1 MKKRVFSALLCLVMV
16 IGLLP
21 GIALADQ
28 KAAPPAPAETQIPM
42 TYTVYCKDHGAKSV
56 NLIWDTFE
64 IGDVTEV
71 EGEYVCPITIETAEY
86 AKAYSTEHGEHA
98 ALAEKVTFNMKWD
111 GLKWRDPVMT
121 EMPMIE
127 VACVPEAPDPSLIPL
142 EYFVGCA
149 CYVNDHDGIWV
160 DLIEGTAKMGEVAMV
175 DGKFVCPFTIETAP
189 YVEEYSKEHGKHVA
203 EFETVTF
210 NMTWDDTKW
219 VVPEKNERF
228 IAAFCA
234 PAMTAI
240 PTQYIVSCEKH
251 GGEPMNLIWD
261 TFTIGEVAKEGDK
274 FVCPVTIKTAPYAEE
289 YSKENGKHE
298 AVAETISFNMTW
310 NYQEEKWEAPEMTEL
325 PAINVECVAPE
336 APAATAIPMKYIV
349 SCEKHGAMQ
358 MNLLP
363 DTLEMGEV
371 AKEGDKFVCPVTIK
385 TAPYAEAYSAKYG
398 KHAAVED
405 EISFNM
411 TWNYQDEKWE
421 APATTQLPAINVEC
435 VVPAAPA
442 ANELPARY
450 FVSCEKHG
458 SEWVPEIPGTVKIGE
473 VTQQPSGDY
482 VCTITVSTADYAEV
496 YSEKHEGHT
505 AVVGSVS
512 YTMAWNGRKWVAPA
526 MTELPVIAL
535 ECVVTEPEAPK
546 APAAPAATELPAR
559 YFVSCETHGSAWM
572 FEIPGTVKI
581 GEVTQQPSGD
591 YVCTITVSTA
601 DYAEVYSE
609 KHEGHT
615 AVVGSVSYTMAWN
628 GRKWVAP
635 AMTELPVIALECV
648 VTEPEAPVAPEAP
661 AATELPMG
669 YMVKCNQGRI
679 FHGARFIYQQPE
691 SFTIGEVEKVGD
703 TYVCTVTV
711 GTEQYAKAYSNC
723 WGIRKTHT
731 AVDKTISFQMTWD
744 GEKWVA
750 PAYTELP
757 VINVACAR
765 TNSWFPVNFH
775 WLKW

>member
-28 KAAPPAPAETQIPM
+28 KAAPEAPAATQIPM
-42 TYTVYCKDHGAKSV
+42 TYTVYCKGHGTESV

-64 IGDVTEV
+64 IGDVAEKD
-71 EGEYVCPITIETAEY
+71 GQYICPITIETAEY

-111 GLKWRDPVMT
+111 GLKWRDPAMT
-121 EMPMIE
+121 ELPMIE
-127 VACVPEAPDPSLIPL
+127 VACVPEAPVEDLIPL
-142 EYFVGCA
+142 EYYVGCA
-149 CYVNDHDGIWV
+149 CYVDETV
-160 DLIEGTAKMGEVAMV
+160 SMDLIEGTAKMGEVAMV

-203 EFETVTF
+203 EFETVT
-210 NMTWDDTKW
+210 
-219 VVPEKNERF
+219 
-228 IAAFCA
+228 
-234 PAMTAI
+234 
-240 PTQYIVSCEKH
+240 
-251 GGEPMNLIWD
+251 
-261 TFTIGEVAKEGDK
+261 
-274 FVCPVTIKTAPYAEE
+274 
-289 YSKENGKHE
+289 
-298 AVAETISFNMTW
+298 
-310 NYQEEKWEAPEMTEL
+310 
-325 PAINVECVAPE
+325 
-336 APAATAIPMKYIV
+336 
-349 SCEKHGAMQ
+349 
-358 MNLLP
+358 
-363 DTLEMGEV
+363 
-371 AKEGDKFVCPVTIK
+371 
-385 TAPYAEAYSAKYG
+385 
-398 KHAAVED
+398 
-405 EISFNM
+405 FNM

-482 VCTITVSTADYAEV
+482 VCTITVSTADYAEE
-496 YSEKHEGHT
+496 YSKARGEHT

-526 MTELPVIAL
+526 YAELPVIKL
-535 ECVVTEPEAPK
+535 ECVVTEPETPK
-546 APAAPAATELPAR
+546 APEAPAANELPAR
-559 YFVSCETHGSAWM
+559 YFVSCEEHESTWM

-615 AVVGSVSYTMAWN
+615 AVVDSVSYTMAWN

-635 AMTELPVIALECV
+635 AYAELPVIALECV
-648 VTEPEAPVAPEAP
+648 VTEPEAPVAPAAP
-661 AATELPMG
+661 VATELPMG

-723 WGIRKTHT
+723 WGIHKTHT
-731 AVDKTISFQMTWD
+731 AVDKTISFTMTWD

>member
-28 KAAPPAPAETQIPM
+28 KAAPEAPAATQIPM
-42 TYTVYCKDHGAKSV
+42 TYTVYCKDHDVEEMA
-56 NLIWDTFE
+56 LPFDAFE
-64 IGDVTEV
+64 IGDVAKV
-71 EGEYVCPITIETAEY
+71 DGGYVCPITIYTKAFAE
-86 AKAYSTEHGEHA
+86 AYSAKYGKHA

-111 GLKWRDPVMT
+111 GLKWRDPAMT
-121 EMPMIE
+121 ELPMIE
-127 VACVPEAPDPSLIPL
+127 VACVPEAPVEDLIPL
-142 EYFVGCA
+142 EYYVGCA
-149 CYVNDHDGIWV
+149 CYVDETV
-160 DLIEGTAKMGEVAMV
+160 SMDLIEGTAKMGEVAMV

-189 YVEEYSKEHGKHVA
+189 YVEEYSKKTGVQHVA

-210 NMTWDDTKW
+210 NMTWDNTKW
-219 VVPEKNERF
+219 VVPEKNELS

-240 PTQYIVSCEKH
+240 PT
-251 GGEPMNLIWD
+251 D
-261 TFTIGEVAKEGDK
+261 
-274 FVCPVTIKTAPYAEE
+274 
-289 YSKENGKHE
+289 
-298 AVAETISFNMTW
+298 
-310 NYQEEKWEAPEMTEL
+310 
-325 PAINVECVAPE
+325 
-336 APAATAIPMKYIV
+336 YIV

-363 DTLEMGEV
+363 DTLTIGEV

-398 KHAAVED
+398 KHEAAAEA
-405 EISFNM
+405 ISFNM
-411 TWNYQDEKWE
+411 TWNYQEEKWE
-421 APATTQLPAINVEC
+421 APAMTQLPAINVEC
-435 VVPAAPA
+435 VAPVAPA

-450 FVSCEKHG
+450 FVSCEKHE
-458 SEWVPEIPGTVKIGE
+458 SAWVPEIPGTVKIGE

-505 AVVGSVS
+505 AVVDSVS

-526 MTELPVIAL
+526 
-535 ECVVTEPEAPK
+535 
-546 APAAPAATELPAR
+546 
-559 YFVSCETHGSAWM
+559 
-572 FEIPGTVKI
+572 
-581 GEVTQQPSGD
+581 
-591 YVCTITVSTA
+591 
-601 DYAEVYSE
+601 YA
-609 KHEGHT
+609 
-615 AVVGSVSYTMAWN
+615 
-628 GRKWVAP
+628 
-635 AMTELPVIALECV
+635 ELPVIALECV
-648 VTEPEAPVAPEAP
+648 VTEPEAPVAPAAP
-661 AATELPMG
+661 VATELPMG

-723 WGIRKTHT
+723 WGIHKTHT
-731 AVDKTISFQMTWD
+731 AVDKTISFTMTWD

>member
-28 KAAPPAPAETQIPM
+28 KAAPPAPAATQIPTQYM
-42 TYTVYCKDHGAKSV
+42 VYCEKHGAKQV
-56 NLIWDTFE
+56 DLIWDTFE

-127 VACVPEAPDPSLIPL
+127 LACVPEAPVEDLIPL
-142 EYFVGCA
+142 EYYVGCA
-149 CYVNDHDGIWV
+149 CYVDETV
-160 DLIEGTAKMGEVAMV
+160 SMDLIEGTAKMGEVAMV

-210 NMTWDDTKW
+210 NMTWDNTKW
-219 VVPEKNERF
+219 VVPEKNELS

-240 PTQYIVSCEKH
+240 PT
-251 GGEPMNLIWD
+251 D
-261 TFTIGEVAKEGDK
+261 
-274 FVCPVTIKTAPYAEE
+274 
-289 YSKENGKHE
+289 
-298 AVAETISFNMTW
+298 
-310 NYQEEKWEAPEMTEL
+310 
-325 PAINVECVAPE
+325 
-336 APAATAIPMKYIV
+336 YIV

-398 KHAAVED
+398 KHEAAAET
-405 EISFNM
+405 ITFNM
-411 TWNYQDEKWE
+411 TWNYQNEKWE
-421 APATTQLPAINVEC
+421 APAMTELPVINVEC
-435 VVPAAPA
+435 VAPEAPA

-450 FVSCEKHG
+450 FVSCEKEHG
-458 SEWVPEIPGTVKIGE
+458 SAWMFEIPGTVEIGE

-482 VCTITVSTADYAEV
+482 VCTITVSTADYAEE
-496 YSEKHEGHT
+496 YSKAREEHK
-505 AVVGSVS
+505 AVEDSVS
-512 YTMAWNGRKWVAPA
+512 YTMAWNGKKWVAPA
-526 MTELPVIAL
+526 YAELPVI
-535 ECVVTEPEAPK
+535 E
-546 APAAPAATELPAR
+546 
-559 YFVSCETHGSAWM
+559 
-572 FEIPGTVKI
+572 
-581 GEVTQQPSGD
+581 
-591 YVCTITVSTA
+591 
-601 DYAEVYSE
+601 
-609 KHEGHT
+609 
-615 AVVGSVSYTMAWN
+615 
-628 GRKWVAP
+628 
-635 AMTELPVIALECV
+635 LECV
-648 VTEPEAPVAPEAP
+648 VTEPEAPVAPKAP

-731 AVDKTISFQMTWD
+731 AVNETISFQMTWN

-765 TNSWFPVNFH
+765 TNSWFPMNFH

>member
-1 MKKRVFSALLCLVMV
+1 
-16 IGLLP
+16 
-21 GIALADQ
+21 
-28 KAAPPAPAETQIPM
+28 M
-42 TYTVYCKDHGAKSV
+42 TYTVYCKGHGTESV

-64 IGDVTEV
+64 IGDVAEKD
-71 EGEYVCPITIETAEY
+71 GQYICPITIETAEY

-98 ALAEKVTFNMKWD
+98 ALAEKVTFNIKWD
-111 GLKWRDPVMT
+111 GLKWRDPAMT
-121 EMPMIE
+121 ELPMIE
-127 VACVPEAPDPSLIPL
+127 VACVPEAPVEDLIPL
-142 EYFVGCA
+142 EYYVGCA
-149 CYVNDHDGIWV
+149 CYVDETV
-160 DLIEGTAKMGEVAMV
+160 SMDLIEGTAKMGEVAMV

-210 NMTWDDTKW
+210 NMTWDNTKW
-219 VVPEKNERF
+219 VVPEKNELS

-240 PTQYIVSCEKH
+240 PT
-251 GGEPMNLIWD
+251 D
-261 TFTIGEVAKEGDK
+261 
-274 FVCPVTIKTAPYAEE
+274 
-289 YSKENGKHE
+289 
-298 AVAETISFNMTW
+298 
-310 NYQEEKWEAPEMTEL
+310 
-325 PAINVECVAPE
+325 
-336 APAATAIPMKYIV
+336 YIV

-450 FVSCEKHG
+450 FVSCEEH
-458 SEWVPEIPGTVKIGE
+458 E
-473 VTQQPSGDY
+473 
-482 VCTITVSTADYAEV
+482 ST
-496 YSEKHEGHT
+496 
-505 AVVGSVS
+505 
-512 YTMAWNGRKWVAPA
+512 
-526 MTELPVIAL
+526 
-535 ECVVTEPEAPK
+535 
-546 APAAPAATELPAR
+546 
-559 YFVSCETHGSAWM
+559 WM

-615 AVVGSVSYTMAWN
+615 AVVDSVSYTMAWN

-635 AMTELPVIALECV
+635 AYAELPVIALECV
-648 VTEPEAPVAPEAP
+648 VTEPEAPVAPAAP
-661 AATELPMG
+661 VATELPMG

-723 WGIRKTHT
+723 WGIHKTHT
-731 AVDKTISFQMTWD
+731 AVDKTISFTMTWD

>member
-28 KAAPPAPAETQIPM
+28 KAAPEAPAATQIPM
-42 TYTVYCKDHGAKSV
+42 TYTVYCNDHGTESV
-56 NLIWDTFE
+56 NLIWDTFK
-64 IGDVTEV
+64 IGEVAEKDGQYICPVT
-71 EGEYVCPITIETAEY
+71 IDTAEY
-86 AKAYSTEHGEHA
+86 AKAYSEEHGKHVA
-98 ALAEKVTFNMKWD
+98 MAESVTFNMKWD
-111 GLKWRDPVMT
+111 GLKWRDPAMT
-121 EMPMIE
+121 ELPTIE
-127 VACVPEAPDPSLIPL
+127 LACAPDAPDPSLIPL

-149 CYVNDHDGIWV
+149 CYVYDHDGIWV
-160 DLIEGTAKMGEVAMV
+160 DLIDDTAKMGEVAMV

-189 YVEEYSKEHGKHVA
+189 YVEEYSKKFGKHVA
-203 EFETVTF
+203 EFESVTF
-210 NMTWDDTKW
+210 NMTWNGLKW
-219 VVPEKNERF
+219 VVPEENELF

-251 GGEPMNLIWD
+251 GGE
-261 TFTIGEVAKEGDK
+261 
-274 FVCPVTIKTAPYAEE
+274 
-289 YSKENGKHE
+289 
-298 AVAETISFNMTW
+298 MT
-310 NYQEEKWEAPEMTEL
+310 
-325 PAINVECVAPE
+325 
-336 APAATAIPMKYIV
+336 
-349 SCEKHGAMQ
+349 
-358 MNLLP
+358 NLLP
-363 DTLEMGEV
+363 DTLTIGEV

-398 KHAAVED
+398 KHEAAAET
-405 EISFNM
+405 ISFNM
-411 TWNYQDEKWE
+411 TWNYQEEKWD
-421 APATTQLPAINVEC
+421 APAMTQLPAINVECVVPEAPAMTAIPTDYIVSCGKHGGEMTKLLPDTFTIGEVTEKDDQYICPITIATEKYAEAYSTREHGKHVAKAETVTFNMTWNGEAWDAPAMTAMPEIKLEC

-450 FVSCEKHG
+450 FVSCEKHE
-458 SEWVPEIPGTVKIGE
+458 SAWMFEIPGTVEIGE

-505 AVVGSVS
+505 AVVDSVS

-535 ECVVTEPEAPK
+535 ECVVTEPE
-546 APAAPAATELPAR
+546 T
-559 YFVSCETHGSAWM
+559 
-572 FEIPGTVKI
+572 
-581 GEVTQQPSGD
+581 
-591 YVCTITVSTA
+591 
-601 DYAEVYSE
+601 
-609 KHEGHT
+609 
-615 AVVGSVSYTMAWN
+615 
-628 GRKWVAP
+628 
-635 AMTELPVIALECV
+635 
-648 VTEPEAPVAPEAP
+648 PVAPKAP

-731 AVDKTISFQMTWD
+731 AVDKTISFTMTWD
-744 GEKWVA
+744 GEQWVA

-757 VINVACAR
+757 VIYVACAR

>member
-28 KAAPPAPAETQIPM
+28 KAAPEAPAATQIPM
-42 TYTVYCKDHGAKSV
+42 TYTVYCKDHGTESV

-64 IGDVTEV
+64 IGDVAEKD
-71 EGEYVCPITIETAEY
+71 GQYICPITIETAEY

-111 GLKWRDPVMT
+111 GLKWRDPAMT
-121 EMPMIE
+121 DLPVIE
-127 VACVPEAPDPSLIPL
+127 VACAPEAPDPSLIPL
-142 EYFVGCA
+142 EYLVGCA
-149 CYVNDHDGIWV
+149 CYVDETV
-160 DLIEGTAKMGEVAMV
+160 SMDLIEGTAKMGEVAMV

-210 NMTWDDTKW
+210 NMTWDNTKW
-219 VVPEKNERF
+219 VVPKENERF

-261 TFTIGEVAKEGDK
+261 TFTIGD
-274 FVCPVTIKTAPYAEE
+274 
-289 YSKENGKHE
+289 
-298 AVAETISFNMTW
+298 
-310 NYQEEKWEAPEMTEL
+310 
-325 PAINVECVAPE
+325 
-336 APAATAIPMKYIV
+336 
-349 SCEKHGAMQ
+349 
-358 MNLLP
+358 
-363 DTLEMGEV
+363 V

-398 KHAAVED
+398 KHEAAAET
-405 EISFNM
+405 ISFNM
-411 TWNYQDEKWE
+411 TWNYQEEKWE
-421 APATTQLPAINVEC
+421 APAMTELPAINVEC
-435 VVPAAPA
+435 VAPVAPA

-450 FVSCEKHG
+450 FVSCEKHE
-458 SEWVPEIPGTVKIGE
+458 SAWVPEIPGTVKIGE

-482 VCTITVSTADYAEV
+482 VCTITVSTADYAEE
-496 YSEKHEGHT
+496 YSKACGEHKATVDSVSYTMAWNGRKWVAPAMTELPVIALECLVTEPEAPVVPAAPAANELPERYFVSCETHGSAWMFEIPGTVEIGEVTQQPSGDYVCTITVST
-505 AVVGSVS
+505 ADYAEEYSKACGEHKATVDSVS

-546 APAAPAATELPAR
+546 APAAPAATELP
-559 YFVSCETHGSAWM
+559 
-572 FEIPGTVKI
+572 
-581 GEVTQQPSGD
+581 
-591 YVCTITVSTA
+591 
-601 DYAEVYSE
+601 
-609 KHEGHT
+609 
-615 AVVGSVSYTMAWN
+615 
-628 GRKWVAP
+628 
-635 AMTELPVIALECV
+635 
-648 VTEPEAPVAPEAP
+648 
-661 AATELPMG
+661 MG

-691 SFTIGEVEKVGD
+691 SFTIGKVEKVGD

-731 AVDKTISFQMTWD
+731 AVNETISFQMTWN

-757 VINVACAR
+757 VIYVACAR
-765 TNSWFPVNFH
+765 TNSWFPVNFP

>member
-28 KAAPPAPAETQIPM
+28 KAAPEAPAATQIPTQYM
-42 TYTVYCKDHGAKSV
+42 VYCEKHGPESV
-56 NLIWDTFE
+56 NLAYDAFE
-64 IGDVTEV
+64 IGEVTKV
-71 EGEYVCPITIETAEY
+71 EGEYVCPITIYTKAFAEDY
-86 AKAYSTEHGEHA
+86 SAKHGEHA

-111 GLKWRDPVMT
+111 GLKWRDPAMT
-121 EMPMIE
+121 DLPVIKL
-127 VACVPEAPDPSLIPL
+127 ACAPAAPAETLIPL
-142 EYFVGCA
+142 EYLVGCA
-149 CYVNDHDGIWV
+149 CYVDETVSMSLLPNTF
-160 DLIEGTAKMGEVAMV
+160 EMGEVAMV

-189 YVEEYSKEHGKHVA
+189 YVEEYSKKTGVQHVA

-210 NMTWDDTKW
+210 NMTWDGLKW
-219 VVPEKNERF
+219 VVPEENELF

-240 PTQYIVSCEKH
+240 PTE
-251 GGEPMNLIWD
+251 
-261 TFTIGEVAKEGDK
+261 
-274 FVCPVTIKTAPYAEE
+274 
-289 YSKENGKHE
+289 
-298 AVAETISFNMTW
+298 
-310 NYQEEKWEAPEMTEL
+310 
-325 PAINVECVAPE
+325 
-336 APAATAIPMKYIV
+336 YIV

-398 KHAAVED
+398 KHEAVAET
-405 EISFNM
+405 ISFNM
-411 TWNYQDEKWE
+411 TWNYQEEKWE
-421 APATTQLPAINVEC
+421 APAMTEMPAINVECVAPEAPAATAIPTDYIVSCGKHGGEMMNLLPDTFTIGEVTEKDGQYICPITIATEKYAEAYSTRVHGKHVAKAETVTFNMTWNGEAWDAPEMTELPAIELEC

-442 ANELPARY
+442 ANELPERY
-450 FVSCEKHG
+450 FVSCEKQH
-458 SEWVPEIPGTVKIGE
+458 K
-473 VTQQPSGDY
+473 
-482 VCTITVSTADYAEV
+482 
-496 YSEKHEGHT
+496 
-505 AVVGSVS
+505 
-512 YTMAWNGRKWVAPA
+512 
-526 MTELPVIAL
+526 
-535 ECVVTEPEAPK
+535 
-546 APAAPAATELPAR
+546 
-559 YFVSCETHGSAWM
+559 SAWM

-601 DYAEVYSE
+601 DYAEEYSKARE
-609 KHEGHT
+609 EHK
-615 AVVGSVSYTMAWN
+615 AVEDSVSYTMAWN

-635 AMTELPVIALECV
+635 AYAELPVIELECV
-648 VTEPEAPVAPEAP
+648 VTEPEAPKAPAAP

-711 GTEQYAKAYSNC
+711 DTEQYAKAYSNC

-731 AVDKTISFQMTWD
+731 AVNETISFQMTWN

>member
-28 KAAPPAPAETQIPM
+28 KAAPEAPAATQIPM
-42 TYTVYCKDHGAKSV
+42 TYTVYCKDHGTESV

-64 IGDVTEV
+64 IGDVAEKD
-71 EGEYVCPITIETAEY
+71 GQYICPITIETAEY

-111 GLKWRDPVMT
+111 GLKWRDPSMT
-121 EMPMIE
+121 ELPMIE
-127 VACVPEAPDPSLIPL
+127 LACAPEAPVEDLIPL
-142 EYFVGCA
+142 EYYVGCA
-149 CYVNDHDGIWV
+149 CYVDETV
-160 DLIEGTAKMGEVAMV
+160 SMDLIEGTAKMGEVAMV

-189 YVEEYSKEHGKHVA
+189 YVEEYSKKTGVQHVA

-210 NMTWDDTKW
+210 NMTWDNTKW
-219 VVPEKNERF
+219 VVPEKNELS

-240 PTQYIVSCEKH
+240 PTDYIVSCEKH
-251 GGEPMNLIWD
+251 D
-261 TFTIGEVAKEGDK
+261 
-274 FVCPVTIKTAPYAEE
+274 
-289 YSKENGKHE
+289 
-298 AVAETISFNMTW
+298 
-310 NYQEEKWEAPEMTEL
+310 
-325 PAINVECVAPE
+325 
-336 APAATAIPMKYIV
+336 
-349 SCEKHGAMQ
+349 AMQ

-398 KHAAVED
+398 KHEAAAET
-405 EISFNM
+405 ISFNM
-411 TWNYQDEKWE
+411 TWNYQEEKWE
-421 APATTQLPAINVEC
+421 APAMTQLPAINVEC
-435 VVPAAPA
+435 VAPEAPA

-450 FVSCEKHG
+450 FVSCETHG
-458 SEWVPEIPGTVKIGE
+458 SAWMFEIPGTVEIGE

-505 AVVGSVS
+505 AVVDSVS

-546 APAAPAATELPAR
+546 APAAP
-559 YFVSCETHGSAWM
+559 V
-572 FEIPGTVKI
+572 
-581 GEVTQQPSGD
+581 
-591 YVCTITVSTA
+591 
-601 DYAEVYSE
+601 
-609 KHEGHT
+609 
-615 AVVGSVSYTMAWN
+615 
-628 GRKWVAP
+628 
-635 AMTELPVIALECV
+635 
-648 VTEPEAPVAPEAP
+648 
-661 AATELPMG
+661 ATELPMG
-669 YMVKCNQGRI
+669 YMVKCNQGRL

-691 SFTIGEVEKVGD
+691 SFTIGKVEKVGD

-731 AVDKTISFQMTWD
+731 AVNETISFQMTWN

-757 VINVACAR
+757 VIYVACAR
-765 TNSWFPVNFH
+765 TNSWFPVNFP

>member
-28 KAAPPAPAETQIPM
+28 KAAPEAPAATQIPM
-42 TYTVYCKDHGAKSV
+42 TYTVYCKGHDVEEMA
-56 NLIWDTFE
+56 LPFDAFE

-71 EGEYVCPITIETAEY
+71 KGEYVCPITIYTKAFAE
-86 AKAYSTEHGEHA
+86 AYSAKHGEHA

-111 GLKWRDPVMT
+111 GLKWRDPAMT
-121 EMPMIE
+121 ELPMIE
-127 VACVPEAPDPSLIPL
+127 VACVPEDPAATQIPMTYIVSCEKHGAKQMNLIWDT
-142 EYFVGCA
+142 FTIG
-149 CYVNDHDGIWV
+149 D
-160 DLIEGTAKMGEVAMV
+160 VAMV
-175 DGKFVCPFTIETAP
+175 DGKFVCPVTIKTAP
-189 YVEEYSKEHGKHVA
+189 YAEEYSEENGKHEAIA
-203 EFETVTF
+203 ETISF
-210 NMTWDDTKW
+210 NMTWNGKEW
-219 VVPEKNERF
+219 KAPEMTEMPAINVECV
-228 IAAFCA
+228 APEA

-261 TFTIGEVAKEGDK
+261 TFTIGD
-274 FVCPVTIKTAPYAEE
+274 
-289 YSKENGKHE
+289 
-298 AVAETISFNMTW
+298 
-310 NYQEEKWEAPEMTEL
+310 
-325 PAINVECVAPE
+325 
-336 APAATAIPMKYIV
+336 
-349 SCEKHGAMQ
+349 
-358 MNLLP
+358 
-363 DTLEMGEV
+363 V

-398 KHAAVED
+398 KHEAVAET
-405 EISFNM
+405 ITFNM
-411 TWNYQDEKWE
+411 TWNGKEWE
-421 APATTQLPAINVEC
+421 APATTQLPEIKLECVVPAAPAATAIPADYIVSCGKHGGEMTKLLPDTFTIGEVNEVDGKFVCPITIATEKYAEAYSTREHGKHEAIEKTITFNMTWNGKAWEAPATTQLPEIKLEC

-450 FVSCEKHG
+450 FVSCEK
-458 SEWVPEIPGTVKIGE
+458 
-473 VTQQPSGDY
+473 
-482 VCTITVSTADYAEV
+482 
-496 YSEKHEGHT
+496 
-505 AVVGSVS
+505 
-512 YTMAWNGRKWVAPA
+512 
-526 MTELPVIAL
+526 
-535 ECVVTEPEAPK
+535 
-546 APAAPAATELPAR
+546 
-559 YFVSCETHGSAWM
+559 THGSAWM

-615 AVVGSVSYTMAWN
+615 AVVDSVSYTMAWN

-648 VTEPEAPVAPEAP
+648 VTEPEAPKAP
-661 AATELPMG
+661 AAPVATELPMG
-669 YMVKCNQGRI
+669 YMVKCNQGRL

-691 SFTIGEVEKVGD
+691 GFTIGEVTKNEEGQ
-703 TYVCTVTV
+703 YVCTITV
-711 GTEQYAKAYSNC
+711 DTEQYAKAYSNC
-723 WGIRKTHT
+723 WGIHKTHT
-731 AVDKTISFQMTWD
+731 AVNETISFQMTWD

-765 TNSWFPVNFH
+765 TNSWFPVNFP

>member
-1 MKKRVFSALLCLVMV
+1 MV
-16 IGLLP
+16 
-21 GIALADQ
+21 
-28 KAAPPAPAETQIPM
+28 
-42 TYTVYCKDHGAKSV
+42 
-56 NLIWDTFE
+56 N
-64 IGDVTEV
+64 
-71 EGEYVCPITIETAEY
+71 
-86 AKAYSTEHGEHA
+86 
-98 ALAEKVTFNMKWD
+98 
-111 GLKWRDPVMT
+111 
-121 EMPMIE
+121 
-127 VACVPEAPDPSLIPL
+127 
-142 EYFVGCA
+142 
-149 CYVNDHDGIWV
+149 
-160 DLIEGTAKMGEVAMV
+160 
-175 DGKFVCPFTIETAP
+175 GKFVCPFTIETAP
-189 YVEEYSKEHGKHVA
+189 YVEEYSKKTGVQHVA

-210 NMTWDDTKW
+210 NMTWDNTKW
-219 VVPEKNERF
+219 VVPEENELF

-240 PTQYIVSCEKH
+240 PTQYVVSCGKH
-251 GGEPMNLIWD
+251 GGE
-261 TFTIGEVAKEGDK
+261 
-274 FVCPVTIKTAPYAEE
+274 
-289 YSKENGKHE
+289 
-298 AVAETISFNMTW
+298 MT
-310 NYQEEKWEAPEMTEL
+310 
-325 PAINVECVAPE
+325 
-336 APAATAIPMKYIV
+336 
-349 SCEKHGAMQ
+349 
-358 MNLLP
+358 NLLP
-363 DTLEMGEV
+363 ETLEMGEV
-371 AKEGDKFVCPVTIK
+371 TKEGDEFVCPVTIK

-421 APATTQLPAINVEC
+421 APAMTQLPAINVECVVPEAPAMTAIPTDYIVSCEKHGGEMTKLLPDTLTIGEVAEVDGQYICPVTIATEKYAEAYSTREHGKHVAKAETITFNMTWNGEAWEAPAMTQLPAINVEC

-450 FVSCEKHG
+450 FVSCEKHE
-458 SEWVPEIPGTVKIGE
+458 SELMFEIPGTVKIGE

-482 VCTITVSTADYAEV
+482 VCTITVSTADYAEE
-496 YSEKHEGHT
+496 YSKACGEHKAT
-505 AVVGSVS
+505 VDSVS

-535 ECVVTEPEAPK
+535 ECVVTEPE
-546 APAAPAATELPAR
+546 
-559 YFVSCETHGSAWM
+559 
-572 FEIPGTVKI
+572 
-581 GEVTQQPSGD
+581 
-591 YVCTITVSTA
+591 
-601 DYAEVYSE
+601 
-609 KHEGHT
+609 
-615 AVVGSVSYTMAWN
+615 
-628 GRKWVAP
+628 
-635 AMTELPVIALECV
+635 
-648 VTEPEAPVAPEAP
+648 APEAP

-731 AVDKTISFQMTWD
+731 AVNETISFQMTWN

-765 TNSWFPVNFH
+765 TNSWFPMNFH

>member
-349 SCEKHGAMQ
+349 SCEKHG
-358 MNLLP
+358 
-363 DTLEMGEV
+363 
-371 AKEGDKFVCPVTIK
+371 
-385 TAPYAEAYSAKYG
+385 
-398 KHAAVED
+398 
-405 EISFNM
+405 
-411 TWNYQDEKWE
+411 
-421 APATTQLPAINVEC
+421 
-435 VVPAAPA
+435 
-442 ANELPARY
+442 
-450 FVSCEKHG
+450 

-482 VCTITVSTADYAEV
+482 VCTITVSTADYAEE
-496 YSEKHEGHT
+496 YSKAREEHK
-505 AVVGSVS
+505 AVEDSVS

-526 MTELPVIAL
+526 YAELPVIAL

-546 APAAPAATELPAR
+546 APAAPAA
-559 YFVSCETHGSAWM
+559 
-572 FEIPGTVKI
+572 
-581 GEVTQQPSGD
+581 
-591 YVCTITVSTA
+591 
-601 DYAEVYSE
+601 
-609 KHEGHT
+609 
-615 AVVGSVSYTMAWN
+615 N
-628 GRKWVAP
+628 
-635 AMTELPVIALECV
+635 
-648 VTEPEAPVAPEAP
+648 
-661 AATELPMG
+661 ELPMG

-723 WGIRKTHT
+723 WGIRNTHT
-731 AVDKTISFQMTWD
+731 AVNETISFTMTWN

>member
-28 KAAPPAPAETQIPM
+28 KAAPEAPAATQIPM

-111 GLKWRDPVMT
+111 GLKWRDPAMT
-121 EMPMIE
+121 ELPMIE
-127 VACVPEAPDPSLIPL
+127 VACAPEAPDPDLIPL
-142 EYFVGCA
+142 QYYVGCA
-149 CYVNDHDGIWV
+149 CYVDETV
-160 DLIEGTAKMGEVAMV
+160 SMDLIEGTAKMGEVAMV

-210 NMTWDDTKW
+210 NMTWDNTKW
-219 VVPEKNERF
+219 VVPEKEELF

-240 PTQYIVSCEKH
+240 PTEYIVSCEKH
-251 GGEPMNLIWD
+251 GAKQMDLIWD
-261 TFTIGEVAKEGDK
+261 TFTIGEVTEKDGEI
-274 FVCPVTIKTAPYAEE
+274 VCPITIKTAPYAEE
-289 YSKENGKHE
+289 YSKE
-298 AVAETISFNMTW
+298 
-310 NYQEEKWEAPEMTEL
+310 
-325 PAINVECVAPE
+325 
-336 APAATAIPMKYIV
+336 
-349 SCEKHGAMQ
+349 HG
-358 MNLLP
+358 
-363 DTLEMGEV
+363 E
-371 AKEGDKFVCPVTIK
+371 
-385 TAPYAEAYSAKYG
+385 
-398 KHAAVED
+398 HAAVAK

-411 TWNYQDEKWE
+411 TWNGKEWKAPEMTEMPAINVECVVPAAPAATAIPTDYIVSCGKHGGEMTKLLPETFTIGEVTEVGGQYICPITIATEKYAEAYSTREHGKHEAIEKTITFNMTWNGKAWE
-421 APATTQLPAINVEC
+421 APATTQLPEIKLEC

-450 FVSCEKHG
+450 FVSCEKH
-458 SEWVPEIPGTVKIGE
+458 K
-473 VTQQPSGDY
+473 
-482 VCTITVSTADYAEV
+482 
-496 YSEKHEGHT
+496 
-505 AVVGSVS
+505 
-512 YTMAWNGRKWVAPA
+512 
-526 MTELPVIAL
+526 
-535 ECVVTEPEAPK
+535 
-546 APAAPAATELPAR
+546 
-559 YFVSCETHGSAWM
+559 SAWM

-591 YVCTITVSTA
+591 YVCNITVSTA
-601 DYAEVYSE
+601 DYAEEYSAATVIR
-609 KHEGHT
+609 KPHT
-615 AVVGSVSYTMAWN
+615 ALEETVTYTMAWN

-635 AMTELPVIALECV
+635 AMNDLPVIELACP
-648 VTEPEAPVAPEAP
+648 VTEPEAPKAPEAP

-669 YMVKCNQGRI
+669 YMVKCNQGRL

-691 SFTIGEVEKVGD
+691 GFTIGEVEKVGD
-703 TYVCTVTV
+703 TYVCTITV
-711 GTEQYAKAYSNC
+711 DTEQYAKAYSNC

-731 AVDKTISFQMTWD
+731 AVDKTISFTMTWD
-744 GEKWVA
+744 GEQWVA

>member
-28 KAAPPAPAETQIPM
+28 KAAPEAPAATQIPM
-42 TYTVYCKDHGAKSV
+42 TYTVYCKDHGTESV

-64 IGDVTEV
+64 IGDVAEKD
-71 EGEYVCPITIETAEY
+71 GQYICPITIETAEY

-111 GLKWRDPVMT
+111 GLKWRDPAMT
-121 EMPMIE
+121 DLPVIE
-127 VACVPEAPDPSLIPL
+127 VACAPEAPDPSLIPL
-142 EYFVGCA
+142 EYLVGCA
-149 CYVNDHDGIWV
+149 CYVDETV
-160 DLIEGTAKMGEVAMV
+160 SMDLIEGTAKMGEVAMV

-189 YVEEYSKEHGKHVA
+189 YVEEYSKKTGVQHVA

-210 NMTWDDTKW
+210 NMTWDNTKW
-219 VVPEKNERF
+219 VVPEKNELS

-234 PAMTAI
+234 PAMNAI
-240 PTQYIVSCEKH
+240 PT
-251 GGEPMNLIWD
+251 D
-261 TFTIGEVAKEGDK
+261 
-274 FVCPVTIKTAPYAEE
+274 
-289 YSKENGKHE
+289 
-298 AVAETISFNMTW
+298 
-310 NYQEEKWEAPEMTEL
+310 
-325 PAINVECVAPE
+325 
-336 APAATAIPMKYIV
+336 YIV

-371 AKEGDKFVCPVTIK
+371 AKEGDKFVCPVTI
-385 TAPYAEAYSAKYG
+385 TTEAYAKAYSAKHG
-398 KHAAVED
+398 EHAAVAK
-405 EISFNM
+405 EITFNM
-411 TWNYQDEKWE
+411 TWNGEKWE
-421 APATTQLPAINVEC
+421 APAMTAMPAINVECVVPEAPAMTAIPTEYIVSCEKHGGEMTNLLPDTLTIGEVAEVDGQYICPVTIATEKYAEAYSTREHGKHEAIAETITFNMTWSGEAWDAPAMTQLPAINVEC

-450 FVSCEKHG
+450 FVSCEK
-458 SEWVPEIPGTVKIGE
+458 
-473 VTQQPSGDY
+473 
-482 VCTITVSTADYAEV
+482 
-496 YSEKHEGHT
+496 
-505 AVVGSVS
+505 
-512 YTMAWNGRKWVAPA
+512 
-526 MTELPVIAL
+526 
-535 ECVVTEPEAPK
+535 
-546 APAAPAATELPAR
+546 
-559 YFVSCETHGSAWM
+559 HGSAWM

-615 AVVGSVSYTMAWN
+615 AVVDSVSYTMAWN

-731 AVDKTISFQMTWD
+731 AVNETISFQMTWN

-757 VINVACAR
+757 VIYVACAR
-765 TNSWFPVNFH
+765 TNSWFPMNFH
-775 WLKW
+775 WLRW

>member
-28 KAAPPAPAETQIPM
+28 KAAPEAPAATQIPM
-42 TYTVYCKDHGAKSV
+42 TYTVYCKGHGTESV

-64 IGDVTEV
+64 IGDVAEKD
-71 EGEYVCPITIETAEY
+71 GQYICPITIETAEY
-86 AKAYSTEHGEHA
+86 AKAYSTEHG
-98 ALAEKVTFNMKWD
+98 
-111 GLKWRDPVMT
+111 
-121 EMPMIE
+121 
-127 VACVPEAPDPSLIPL
+127 
-142 EYFVGCA
+142 
-149 CYVNDHDGIWV
+149 
-160 DLIEGTAKMGEVAMV
+160 
-175 DGKFVCPFTIETAP
+175 
-189 YVEEYSKEHGKHVA
+189 KHVA

-210 NMTWDDTKW
+210 NMTWDNTKW
-219 VVPEKNERF
+219 VVPEKNELS

-240 PTQYIVSCEKH
+240 PTDYIVSCEKH
-251 GGEPMNLIWD
+251 
-261 TFTIGEVAKEGDK
+261 A
-274 FVCPVTIKTAPYAEE
+274 
-289 YSKENGKHE
+289 
-298 AVAETISFNMTW
+298 
-310 NYQEEKWEAPEMTEL
+310 
-325 PAINVECVAPE
+325 
-336 APAATAIPMKYIV
+336 
-349 SCEKHGAMQ
+349 AMQ

-505 AVVGSVS
+505 AVVDSVS

-526 MTELPVIAL
+526 
-535 ECVVTEPEAPK
+535 
-546 APAAPAATELPAR
+546 
-559 YFVSCETHGSAWM
+559 
-572 FEIPGTVKI
+572 
-581 GEVTQQPSGD
+581 
-591 YVCTITVSTA
+591 
-601 DYAEVYSE
+601 YA
-609 KHEGHT
+609 
-615 AVVGSVSYTMAWN
+615 
-628 GRKWVAP
+628 
-635 AMTELPVIALECV
+635 ELPVIALECV
-648 VTEPEAPVAPEAP
+648 VTEPEAPVAPAAP
-661 AATELPMG
+661 VATELPMG

-723 WGIRKTHT
+723 WGIHKTHT
-731 AVDKTISFQMTWD
+731 AVDKTISFTMTWD

>member
-28 KAAPPAPAETQIPM
+28 KAAPEAPAETQIPTQYM
-42 TYTVYCKDHGAKSV
+42 VYCEKHGAKQV
-56 NLIWDTFE
+56 DLIWDTFE
-64 IGDVTEV
+64 IGDVAEKD
-71 EGEYVCPITIETAEY
+71 GQYICPITIETAEY

-111 GLKWRDPVMT
+111 GLKWRDPAMT
-121 EMPMIE
+121 DLPVIE
-127 VACVPEAPDPSLIPL
+127 LACAPEAPDPDLIPL
-142 EYFVGCA
+142 EYNVGCA
-149 CYVNDHDGIWV
+149 CNIDETVSM
-160 DLIEGTAKMGEVAMV
+160 DLIKGTAKMGEVAMV
-175 DGKFVCPFTIETAP
+175 DGKFVCPFTIETAR

-219 VVPEKNERF
+219 VVPEKNELF

-240 PTQYIVSCEKH
+240 PTQYIVSCGKH
-251 GGEPMNLIWD
+251 GGEPMDLIWD
-261 TFTIGEVAKEGDK
+261 TFTIGEVTKEDGK
-274 FVCPVTIKTAPYAEE
+274 FVCPITIT
-289 YSKENGKHE
+289 
-298 AVAETISFNMTW
+298 
-310 NYQEEKWEAPEMTEL
+310 
-325 PAINVECVAPE
+325 
-336 APAATAIPMKYIV
+336 
-349 SCEKHGAMQ
+349 
-358 MNLLP
+358 
-363 DTLEMGEV
+363 
-371 AKEGDKFVCPVTIK
+371 

-398 KHAAVED
+398 KHVAVEQA
-405 EISFNM
+405 ITFNM
-411 TWNYQDEKWE
+411 TWNGKEWKAPEMTELPEIKLECVVPDAPAATAIPTDYIVSCEKHGGEMTKLLPDTFTIGEVEEVDGKFVCPVTIATEKYAEAYSTREHGKHVAVEQAITFNMTWNGEAWE
-421 APATTQLPAINVEC
+421 APATTQLPEIKLAC

-450 FVSCEKHG
+450 FVSCEK
-458 SEWVPEIPGTVKIGE
+458 
-473 VTQQPSGDY
+473 
-482 VCTITVSTADYAEV
+482 
-496 YSEKHEGHT
+496 
-505 AVVGSVS
+505 
-512 YTMAWNGRKWVAPA
+512 
-526 MTELPVIAL
+526 
-535 ECVVTEPEAPK
+535 
-546 APAAPAATELPAR
+546 
-559 YFVSCETHGSAWM
+559 HGSAWM

-615 AVVGSVSYTMAWN
+615 ALEETVTYTMAWN

-635 AMTELPVIALECV
+635 AYAELPVIALECV
-648 VTEPEAPVAPEAP
+648 VTEPEAPVAPAAP

-703 TYVCTVTV
+703 TYVCTITV

-731 AVDKTISFQMTWD
+731 AVDKTISFQMTWN

-765 TNSWFPVNFH
+765 TNSWFPSPVKFP

>member
-28 KAAPPAPAETQIPM
+28 KAAPEAPAETQIPM
-42 TYTVYCKDHGAKSV
+42 TYTVYCKDHDVEEMA
-56 NLIWDTFE
+56 LPFDAFE
-64 IGDVTEV
+64 IGDVAKV
-71 EGEYVCPITIETAEY
+71 DGGYVCPITIYTKAFAE
-86 AKAYSTEHGEHA
+86 AYSAKYGKHA

-111 GLKWRDPVMT
+111 GLKWRDPEMT
-121 EMPMIE
+121 ELPMIE
-127 VACVPEAPDPSLIPL
+127 VACVPEAPDPFLIQL
-142 EYFVGCA
+142 EYLVGCA
-149 CYVNDHDGIWV
+149 CYVDETV
-160 DLIEGTAKMGEVAMV
+160 SMDLIEGTAKMGEVAMV

-189 YVEEYSKEHGKHVA
+189 YVEEYSKKTGVQHVA

-210 NMTWDDTKW
+210 NMTWDGLKW
-219 VVPEKNERF
+219 DVPEKEELF

-240 PTQYIVSCEKH
+240 PTQYVVSCGKH
-251 GGEPMNLIWD
+251 GGE
-261 TFTIGEVAKEGDK
+261 
-274 FVCPVTIKTAPYAEE
+274 
-289 YSKENGKHE
+289 
-298 AVAETISFNMTW
+298 MT
-310 NYQEEKWEAPEMTEL
+310 
-325 PAINVECVAPE
+325 
-336 APAATAIPMKYIV
+336 
-349 SCEKHGAMQ
+349 
-358 MNLLP
+358 NLLP

-398 KHAAVED
+398 KHEAAAETVT
-405 EISFNM
+405 FNM
-411 TWNYQDEKWE
+411 TWNYQEEKWE
-421 APATTQLPAINVEC
+421 APAMTQLPAINVEC
-435 VVPAAPA
+435 VAPAAPA

-450 FVSCEKHG
+450 FVSCEKQHK
-458 SEWVPEIPGTVKIGE
+458 SAWMFEIPGTVEIGE

-482 VCTITVSTADYAEV
+482 VCTITVSTADYAEE
-496 YSEKHEGHT
+496 YSKACGEHKAT
-505 AVVGSVS
+505 VDSVS

-526 MTELPVIAL
+526 MTELPVIEL

-546 APAAPAATELPAR
+546 AP
-559 YFVSCETHGSAWM
+559 
-572 FEIPGTVKI
+572 
-581 GEVTQQPSGD
+581 
-591 YVCTITVSTA
+591 
-601 DYAEVYSE
+601 
-609 KHEGHT
+609 
-615 AVVGSVSYTMAWN
+615 
-628 GRKWVAP
+628 
-635 AMTELPVIALECV
+635 
-648 VTEPEAPVAPEAP
+648 EAPV
-661 AATELPMG
+661 ATELPMG
-669 YMVKCNQGRI
+669 YMVKCNQGRL

-723 WGIRKTHT
+723 WGIHKTHT
-731 AVDKTISFQMTWD
+731 AVDKTISFTMTWN
-744 GEKWVA
+744 GEQWVA

>member
-28 KAAPPAPAETQIPM
+28 KAAPEAPAATQIPM
-42 TYTVYCKDHGAKSV
+42 TYTVYCKDHGTESV

-64 IGDVTEV
+64 IGDVAEKD
-71 EGEYVCPITIETAEY
+71 GQYICPITIETAEY

-111 GLKWRDPVMT
+111 GLKWIDPAMT
-121 EMPMIE
+121 ELPMIE
-127 VACVPEAPDPSLIPL
+127 VACVPEAPVADLIPL
-142 EYFVGCA
+142 EYYVGCA
-149 CYVNDHDGIWV
+149 CYVDETV
-160 DLIEGTAKMGEVAMV
+160 SMDLIEGTAKMGEVAMV

-210 NMTWDDTKW
+210 NMTWDNTKW
-219 VVPEKNERF
+219 VVPEKNELS

-240 PTQYIVSCEKH
+240 PT
-251 GGEPMNLIWD
+251 D
-261 TFTIGEVAKEGDK
+261 
-274 FVCPVTIKTAPYAEE
+274 
-289 YSKENGKHE
+289 
-298 AVAETISFNMTW
+298 
-310 NYQEEKWEAPEMTEL
+310 
-325 PAINVECVAPE
+325 
-336 APAATAIPMKYIV
+336 YIV

-398 KHAAVED
+398 KHEAAAET
-405 EISFNM
+405 ITFNM
-411 TWNYQDEKWE
+411 TWNYQNEKWE
-421 APATTQLPAINVEC
+421 APAMTELPVINVEC
-435 VVPAAPA
+435 VAPEAPA

-450 FVSCEKHG
+450 FVSCEKEHG
-458 SEWVPEIPGTVKIGE
+458 SAWMFEIPGTVEIGE

-482 VCTITVSTADYAEV
+482 VCTITVSTADYAEE
-496 YSEKHEGHT
+496 YSKAREEHK
-505 AVVGSVS
+505 AVEDSVS
-512 YTMAWNGRKWVAPA
+512 YTMAWNGKKWVAPA
-526 MTELPVIAL
+526 YAELPVI
-535 ECVVTEPEAPK
+535 E
-546 APAAPAATELPAR
+546 
-559 YFVSCETHGSAWM
+559 
-572 FEIPGTVKI
+572 
-581 GEVTQQPSGD
+581 
-591 YVCTITVSTA
+591 
-601 DYAEVYSE
+601 
-609 KHEGHT
+609 
-615 AVVGSVSYTMAWN
+615 
-628 GRKWVAP
+628 
-635 AMTELPVIALECV
+635 LECV
-648 VTEPEAPVAPEAP
+648 VTEPEAPVAPKAP

-723 WGIRKTHT
+723 WGIRNTHT
-731 AVDKTISFQMTWD
+731 AVNETISFTMTWN

>member
-28 KAAPPAPAETQIPM
+28 KAAPEAPAATQIPM
-42 TYTVYCKDHGAKSV
+42 TYTVYCKDHGTESV

-64 IGDVTEV
+64 IGDVAEKD
-71 EGEYVCPITIETAEY
+71 GQYICPITIETAEY

-111 GLKWRDPVMT
+111 GLKWRDPAMT
-121 EMPMIE
+121 DLPVIE
-127 VACVPEAPDPSLIPL
+127 VACAPEAPDPSLIPL

-149 CYVNDHDGIWV
+149 CYVDETV
-160 DLIEGTAKMGEVAMV
+160 SMDLIEGTAKMGEVAMV

-210 NMTWDDTKW
+210 NMTWDNTKW
-219 VVPEKNERF
+219 VVPEENELF

-240 PTQYIVSCEKH
+240 PTDYIVSCEKH
-251 GGEPMNLIWD
+251 GGEMTNLLPD
-261 TFTIGEVAKEGDK
+261 TLTIGDVAKEGDK
-274 FVCPVTIKTAPYAEE
+274 FVCPI
-289 YSKENGKHE
+289 
-298 AVAETISFNMTW
+298 
-310 NYQEEKWEAPEMTEL
+310 
-325 PAINVECVAPE
+325 
-336 APAATAIPMKYIV
+336 
-349 SCEKHGAMQ
+349 
-358 MNLLP
+358 
-363 DTLEMGEV
+363 
-371 AKEGDKFVCPVTIK
+371 TIK

-398 KHAAVED
+398 KHAAVE
-405 EISFNM
+405 ETISFNM

-421 APATTQLPAINVEC
+421 APATTQLPAINVECVAPEAPAATAIPMEYIVSCEKHGGEMTNLLPDTFTIGEVAEVDGQYVCPITIATEKYAEAYSTREHGKHVAKAETITFNMTWNGEAWEAPAMTQLPAINVEC

-458 SEWVPEIPGTVKIGE
+458 SAWMFEIPGTVEIGE

-482 VCTITVSTADYAEV
+482 VCTITVSTADYAEE
-496 YSEKHEGHT
+496 YSKACGEHKAT
-505 AVVGSVS
+505 VDSVS

-546 APAAPAATELPAR
+546 APAAP
-559 YFVSCETHGSAWM
+559 V
-572 FEIPGTVKI
+572 
-581 GEVTQQPSGD
+581 
-591 YVCTITVSTA
+591 
-601 DYAEVYSE
+601 
-609 KHEGHT
+609 
-615 AVVGSVSYTMAWN
+615 
-628 GRKWVAP
+628 
-635 AMTELPVIALECV
+635 
-648 VTEPEAPVAPEAP
+648 
-661 AATELPMG
+661 ATELPMG
-669 YMVKCNQGRI
+669 YMVKCNQGRL

-691 SFTIGEVEKVGD
+691 SFTIGEVEKAGD

-731 AVDKTISFQMTWD
+731 AVDKTISFTMTWD
-744 GEKWVA
+744 GEQWVA

-765 TNSWFPVNFH
+765 TNSWFPVNFR

>member
-28 KAAPPAPAETQIPM
+28 KAAPEAPAATQIPM
-42 TYTVYCKDHGAKSV
+42 TYTVYCKGHDVEEMA
-56 NLIWDTFE
+56 LPFDAFE
-64 IGDVTEV
+64 IGDVAKV
-71 EGEYVCPITIETAEY
+71 DGGYVCPITIYTKAFAE
-86 AKAYSTEHGEHA
+86 AYSAKYGKHA

-121 EMPMIE
+121 DLPVIE
-127 VACVPEAPDPSLIPL
+127 LACAPEAPSEDLIPL
-142 EYFVGCA
+142 EYYVGCA
-149 CYVNDHDGIWV
+149 CYVDETV
-160 DLIEGTAKMGEVAMV
+160 SMDLIEGTAKMGEVAMV

-189 YVEEYSKEHGKHVA
+189 YVEEYSKKTGVQHVA
-203 EFETVTF
+203 EFETVSF
-210 NMTWDDTKW
+210 NMTWDNMKW
-219 VVPEKNERF
+219 VVPEKNELS

-240 PTQYIVSCEKH
+240 PTDYIVSCEKH
-251 GGEPMNLIWD
+251 GAMQMNLLPD
-261 TFTIGEVAKEGDK
+261 TLTIGEVAKEGDK
-274 FVCPVTIKTAPYAEE
+274 FVCPVTIKTAPYAEA
-289 YSKENGKHE
+289 YSAKYGKHE

-325 PAINVECVAPE
+325 PAIELN
-336 APAATAIPMKYIV
+336 
-349 SCEKHGAMQ
+349 
-358 MNLLP
+358 
-363 DTLEMGEV
+363 
-371 AKEGDKFVCPVTIK
+371 
-385 TAPYAEAYSAKYG
+385 
-398 KHAAVED
+398 
-405 EISFNM
+405 
-411 TWNYQDEKWE
+411 
-421 APATTQLPAINVEC
+421 C

-442 ANELPARY
+442 ANKLPARY

-482 VCTITVSTADYAEV
+482 VCTITVSTADYAEE
-496 YSEKHEGHT
+496 YSEARGEHKAT
-505 AVVGSVS
+505 VDSVS

-526 MTELPVIAL
+526 YAELPVIAL

-546 APAAPAATELPAR
+546 
-559 YFVSCETHGSAWM
+559 
-572 FEIPGTVKI
+572 
-581 GEVTQQPSGD
+581 
-591 YVCTITVSTA
+591 
-601 DYAEVYSE
+601 
-609 KHEGHT
+609 
-615 AVVGSVSYTMAWN
+615 
-628 GRKWVAP
+628 
-635 AMTELPVIALECV
+635 
-648 VTEPEAPVAPEAP
+648 APEAP

-669 YMVKCNQGRI
+669 YMVKCNQGRL

-691 SFTIGEVEKVGD
+691 GFTIGEVEKVGD

-711 GTEQYAKAYSNC
+711 DTEQYAKAYSSC
-723 WGIRKTHT
+723 WGIHKTHT

-765 TNSWFPVNFH
+765 TNSWFPVNFP

>member
-28 KAAPPAPAETQIPM
+28 KAAPEAPAATQIPM
-42 TYTVYCKDHGAKSV
+42 TYTVYCKGHDVEEMA
-56 NLIWDTFE
+56 LPFDAFE
-64 IGDVTEV
+64 IGDVAKV
-71 EGEYVCPITIETAEY
+71 DGGYVCPITIYTKAFAE
-86 AKAYSTEHGEHA
+86 AYSAKYGKHA

-127 VACVPEAPDPSLIPL
+127 LACVPEAPAETAIPM
-142 EYFVGCA
+142 EYIVSC
-149 CYVNDHDGIWV
+149 
-160 DLIEGTAKMGEVAMV
+160 GEHPAMQMNLLPDTLTIGDVAMV
-175 DGKFVCPFTIETAP
+175 DGKFVCPITIETAP
-189 YVEEYSKEHGKHVA
+189 YAEEYSKEHGEHAAVA
-203 EFETVTF
+203 KEISF
-210 NMTWDDTKW
+210 NMKWDGLKW
-219 VVPEKNERF
+219 IEPAMTELPEIKLECVVPE
-228 IAAFCA
+228 A

-240 PTQYIVSCEKH
+240 PTQYIVSCGKH

-274 FVCPVTIKTAPYAEE
+274 FVCPVTITTEAYAKA
-289 YSKENGKHE
+289 YSAKHGE
-298 AVAETISFNMTW
+298 HAAVAKEITFNMTW
-310 NYQEEKWEAPEMTEL
+310 N
-325 PAINVECVAPE
+325 
-336 APAATAIPMKYIV
+336 
-349 SCEKHGAMQ
+349 G
-358 MNLLP
+358 
-363 DTLEMGEV
+363 
-371 AKEGDKFVCPVTIK
+371 
-385 TAPYAEAYSAKYG
+385 
-398 KHAAVED
+398 
-405 EISFNM
+405 
-411 TWNYQDEKWE
+411 EKWE
-421 APATTQLPAINVEC
+421 APATTQLPAINVECVAPAAPAATAIPTDYIVSCGKHGGEMTKLLPDTFTIGEVTEKDGQYICPITIATEKYAEAYSTREHGKHVAKAETISFNLTWNGKEWEAPATTQLPEIKLAC

-458 SEWVPEIPGTVKIGE
+458 SAWMFEIPGTVKIGE

-482 VCTITVSTADYAEV
+482 VCNITVSTADYAEE
-496 YSEKHEGHT
+496 YSAATVIRKPHT
-505 AVVGSVS
+505 ALEETVT

-546 APAAPAATELPAR
+546 AP
-559 YFVSCETHGSAWM
+559 
-572 FEIPGTVKI
+572 
-581 GEVTQQPSGD
+581 
-591 YVCTITVSTA
+591 
-601 DYAEVYSE
+601 
-609 KHEGHT
+609 
-615 AVVGSVSYTMAWN
+615 
-628 GRKWVAP
+628 
-635 AMTELPVIALECV
+635 
-648 VTEPEAPVAPEAP
+648 EAP

-669 YMVKCNQGRI
+669 YMVKCNQGRL

-691 SFTIGEVEKVGD
+691 GFTIGEVEKVGD

-711 GTEQYAKAYSNC
+711 DTEQYAKAYSNC

-731 AVDKTISFQMTWD
+731 AVNETISFQMTWN
-744 GEKWVA
+744 GKKWVA

>member
-28 KAAPPAPAETQIPM
+28 KAAPEAPAMTAIPTQYM
-42 TYTVYCKDHGAKSV
+42 VYCNDHGPETMYLAY
-56 NLIWDTFE
+56 DAFE
-64 IGDVTEV
+64 IGEVTKV
-71 EGEYVCPITIETAEY
+71 EGEYVCPITIYTKAFAE
-86 AKAYSTEHGEHA
+86 AYSAKHGEHA

-111 GLKWRDPVMT
+111 GLKWRDPAMT
-121 EMPMIE
+121 DLPVIG
-127 VACVPEAPDPSLIPL
+127 VACVPPAPAETLIPL
-142 EYFVGCA
+142 EYNVGCA
-149 CYVNDHDGIWV
+149 CYVDETVSMSLLPNTF
-160 DLIEGTAKMGEVAMV
+160 EMGEVAMV

-203 EFETVTF
+203 EFEKVTF
-210 NMTWDDTKW
+210 NMTWDGLKW
-219 VVPEKNERF
+219 VVPEKEELF

-240 PTQYIVSCEKH
+240 PTEYIVSCEKHGAKQMDLIWDTFTIGEVTKKDGEIVCPVTITTEAYAKAYSAKHGEHAAVAKEITFNMTWNGEKWEAPAMTAMPAINVECVVPEAPAMTAIPTEYIVSCEKH
-251 GGEPMNLIWD
+251 GGE
-261 TFTIGEVAKEGDK
+261 
-274 FVCPVTIKTAPYAEE
+274 
-289 YSKENGKHE
+289 
-298 AVAETISFNMTW
+298 MT
-310 NYQEEKWEAPEMTEL
+310 
-325 PAINVECVAPE
+325 
-336 APAATAIPMKYIV
+336 
-349 SCEKHGAMQ
+349 
-358 MNLLP
+358 NLLP
-363 DTLEMGEV
+363 DTLTIGEV
-371 AKEGDKFVCPVTIK
+371 AEVDGQYICPVTIATEK
-385 TAPYAEAYSAKYG
+385 YAEAYSTREHG
-398 KHAAVED
+398 KHEAIAET
-405 EISFNM
+405 ITFNM
-411 TWNYQDEKWE
+411 TWNGEAWD
-421 APATTQLPAINVEC
+421 APAMTQLPAINVEC
-435 VVPAAPA
+435 VVPEAPA

-450 FVSCEKHG
+450 FVSCEK
-458 SEWVPEIPGTVKIGE
+458 
-473 VTQQPSGDY
+473 
-482 VCTITVSTADYAEV
+482 
-496 YSEKHEGHT
+496 
-505 AVVGSVS
+505 
-512 YTMAWNGRKWVAPA
+512 
-526 MTELPVIAL
+526 
-535 ECVVTEPEAPK
+535 
-546 APAAPAATELPAR
+546 
-559 YFVSCETHGSAWM
+559 HGSAWM

-615 AVVGSVSYTMAWN
+615 AVVDSVSYTMAWN

-731 AVDKTISFQMTWD
+731 AVNETISFQMTWN

-757 VINVACAR
+757 VIYVACAR
-765 TNSWFPVNFH
+765 TNSWFPMNFH
-775 WLKW
+775 WLRW

>member
-28 KAAPPAPAETQIPM
+28 KAAPEAPAETQIPM
-42 TYTVYCKDHGAKSV
+42 TYTVYCKDHGTESV

-64 IGDVTEV
+64 IGDVAEKD
-71 EGEYVCPITIETAEY
+71 GQYICPITIETAEY

-111 GLKWRDPVMT
+111 GLKWRDPAMT
-121 EMPMIE
+121 DLPVIE
-127 VACVPEAPDPSLIPL
+127 LACTPEAPSEDLIPL
-142 EYFVGCA
+142 EYYVGCA

-189 YVEEYSKEHGKHVA
+189 YVEEYSKKTGVQHVA

-219 VVPEKNERF
+219 VVPEENERF

-240 PTQYIVSCEKH
+240 PTQYIVSCGKH
-251 GGEPMNLIWD
+251 GGEPMNLIGD
-261 TFTIGEVAKEGDK
+261 TFTIGEVTKEDGEI
-274 FVCPVTIKTAPYAEE
+274 VCPI
-289 YSKENGKHE
+289 
-298 AVAETISFNMTW
+298 
-310 NYQEEKWEAPEMTEL
+310 
-325 PAINVECVAPE
+325 
-336 APAATAIPMKYIV
+336 
-349 SCEKHGAMQ
+349 
-358 MNLLP
+358 
-363 DTLEMGEV
+363 
-371 AKEGDKFVCPVTIK
+371 TIK

-398 KHAAVED
+398 KHEAAAET
-405 EISFNM
+405 ITFNM
-411 TWNYQDEKWE
+411 TWNYQGEKWE
-421 APATTQLPAINVEC
+421 APAMTELPAINVEC
-435 VVPAAPA
+435 VVPEAPA

-458 SEWVPEIPGTVKIGE
+458 SAWVLEIPGTVKIGE

-482 VCTITVSTADYAEV
+482 VCTITVSTADYAEE
-496 YSEKHEGHT
+496 YSKACGEHKAT
-505 AVVGSVS
+505 VDSVS

-526 MTELPVIAL
+526 YAELPVIAL

-546 APAAPAATELPAR
+546 AP
-559 YFVSCETHGSAWM
+559 
-572 FEIPGTVKI
+572 
-581 GEVTQQPSGD
+581 
-591 YVCTITVSTA
+591 
-601 DYAEVYSE
+601 
-609 KHEGHT
+609 
-615 AVVGSVSYTMAWN
+615 
-628 GRKWVAP
+628 
-635 AMTELPVIALECV
+635 
-648 VTEPEAPVAPEAP
+648 EAPV
-661 AATELPMG
+661 ATELPMG
-669 YMVKCNQGRI
+669 YMVKCNQGRL

-691 SFTIGEVEKVGD
+691 GFTIGEVEKVGD

-711 GTEQYAKAYSNC
+711 DTEQYAKAYSSC
-723 WGIRKTHT
+723 WGIHKTHT

-765 TNSWFPVNFH
+765 TNSWFPVNFP

>member
-28 KAAPPAPAETQIPM
+28 KAAPEAPAATQIPM
-42 TYTVYCKDHGAKSV
+42 TYTVYCKDHGTESV

-64 IGDVTEV
+64 IGDVAEKD
-71 EGEYVCPITIETAEY
+71 GQYICPITIETAEY

-111 GLKWRDPVMT
+111 GLKWIDPAMT
-121 EMPMIE
+121 ELPMIE
-127 VACVPEAPDPSLIPL
+127 VACVPEAPVADLIPL
-142 EYFVGCA
+142 EYYVGCA
-149 CYVNDHDGIWV
+149 CYVDETV
-160 DLIEGTAKMGEVAMV
+160 SMDLIEGTAKMGEVAMV

-210 NMTWDDTKW
+210 NMTWDNTKW
-219 VVPEKNERF
+219 VVPEKNELS

-240 PTQYIVSCEKH
+240 PT
-251 GGEPMNLIWD
+251 D
-261 TFTIGEVAKEGDK
+261 
-274 FVCPVTIKTAPYAEE
+274 
-289 YSKENGKHE
+289 
-298 AVAETISFNMTW
+298 
-310 NYQEEKWEAPEMTEL
+310 
-325 PAINVECVAPE
+325 
-336 APAATAIPMKYIV
+336 YIV

-398 KHAAVED
+398 KHEAAAET
-405 EISFNM
+405 ITFNM
-411 TWNYQDEKWE
+411 TWNYQNEKWE
-421 APATTQLPAINVEC
+421 APAMTELPVINVEC
-435 VVPAAPA
+435 VAPEAPA

-482 VCTITVSTADYAEV
+482 VCTITVSTADYAEE
-496 YSEKHEGHT
+496 YSKAREEHK
-505 AVVGSVS
+505 AVEDSVS

-526 MTELPVIAL
+526 YAELPVIAL

-546 APAAPAATELPAR
+546 APAAPAANELPAR
-559 YFVSCETHGSAWM
+559 YFVSCEKEHGSAWM
-572 FEIPGTVKI
+572 FEIPGTVEI

-601 DYAEVYSE
+601 DYAEEYSKARE
-609 KHEGHT
+609 EHK
-615 AVVGSVSYTMAWN
+615 AVEDSVSYTMAWN
-628 GRKWVAP
+628 GKKWVAP
-635 AMTELPVIALECV
+635 AYAELPVIELECV
-648 VTEPEAPVAPEAP
+648 VTEPEAPVAPKAP

-723 WGIRKTHT
+723 WGIRNTHT
-731 AVDKTISFQMTWD
+731 AVNETISFTMTWN